1 MLLTKRSFL
10 RFFFALEIVLFI
22 GLYFFGPSSMYVA
35 RGLKKEIADIRV
47 TIAHVVAEG
56 KALEERIHQWQTTDF
71 YAEKFAREQLQMAR
85 PSEQL
90 YVITDTPT
98 DTTVQS

>member
-10 RFFFALEIVLFI
+10 RFFFVLEIVLFI

-35 RGLKKEIADIRV
+35 RGLKKEIADIH
-47 TIAHVVAEG
+47 IAIADVVKES

-71 YAEKFAREQLQMAR
+71 YAEKFAREQL
-85 PSEQL
+85 
-90 YVITDTPT
+90 
-98 DTTVQS
+98 